1 MCSGRR
7 ISRRVRCAPAQ
18 TGRVQR
24 RRGPTAAFCGFQG
37 LPGEWETVNDR
48 SAESLEERE
57 GWKTRAKA
65 KGLLYCDSV
74 NALQSFANSAHV
86 AEKNGGAVRILART
100 LNAHNTAMTEYM
112 AVNIASTCQRQRSQ
126 NTVTISAV
134 SVISESMPNT
144 AAVRQ
149 IQIFVNRRSFSS
161 ESSML
166 ISSRRVRARAHTAP
180 NMRLSGLRWRFICGS
195 SRARV
200 KRLCT
205 RQCPLTARDAGEH
218 SHPLHKSS
226 AYLSR
231 RWSLVLQQLYLLQA

>member
-57 GWKTRAKA
+57 GRKTRAKA

-112 AVNIASTCQRQRSQ
+112 AVNIASTCQRKHAEHRCRQA
-126 NTVTISAV
+126 NTDICKQTLFFFGKFDAYQLKARPRQSAHC
-134 SVISESMPNT
+134 
-144 AAVRQ
+144 A
-149 IQIFVNRRSFSS
+149 
-161 ESSML
+161 
-166 ISSRRVRARAHTAP
+166 
-180 NMRLSGLRWRFICGS
+180 
-195 SRARV
+195 
-200 KRLCT
+200 
-205 RQCPLTARDAGEH
+205 EH
-218 SHPLHKSS
+218 
-226 AYLSR
+226 AFER
-231 RWSLVLQQLYLLQA
+231 T